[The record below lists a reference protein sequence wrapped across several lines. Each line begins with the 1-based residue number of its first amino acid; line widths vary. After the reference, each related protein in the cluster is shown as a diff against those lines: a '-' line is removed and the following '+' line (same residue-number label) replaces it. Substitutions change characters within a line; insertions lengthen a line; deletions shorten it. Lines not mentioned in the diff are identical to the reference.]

1 MLLRMTVLPRKE
13 FEGWRTSCGVVKVRS
28 YAIHIHCKSHTCE
41 NLDKCCIN
49 ALSKVESQLKI
60 TGMKI
65 QRQPPLKSFVNQD
78 VLQFVPL
85 LYY

>member
-1 MLLRMTVLPRKE
+1 MKAEELVVEWLTSGRM
-13 FEGWRTSCGVVKVRS
+13 S
-28 YAIHIHCKSHTCE
+28 IHIHCKSHTCE

-65 QRQPPLKSFVNQD
+65 QRQPRLKSFVNQD